1 MNKKTLA
8 KLEYNKIIEQL
19 IEHASSFSGKELCR
33 RLKPMTDISAIR
45 SAQDETAAA
54 FTRIVKKGRP
64 SFSGCNPVN
73 DSIRRLEIG
82 GVLGGRD
89 GIARADSGKSQ

>member
-1 MNKKTLA
+1 MFNIYPFLYPANKVEYIQVRIMNKKTLA

-54 FTRIVKKGRP
+54 FTRIVKKWT
-64 SFSGCNPVN
+64 PVF
-73 DSIRRLEIG
+73 
-82 GVLGGRD
+82 
-89 GIARADSGKSQ
+89 

>member
-45 SAQDETAAA
+45 NAQDETAAA
-54 FTRIVKKGRP
+54 FTRIVKKDARLLAAATRSTIP
-64 SFSGCNPVN
+64 S
-73 DSIRRLEIG
+73 
-82 GVLGGRD
+82 
-89 GIARADSGKSQ
+89 AD